1 MQWNKLQSLVLGV
14 CCRFF
19 FYCTQSYLM
28 TILNLNFANIF
39 FFHHSLAFHLKSNIR
54 KRASFFF
61 HMCSAQCQKTSRI
74 VQYYL
79 LNGFAYLFTHMEQI
93 NENFEMT
100 LLHSKFHQ
108 RLHSHI
114 NSIFEHFY
122 VFTLRLVKQKGELDL
137 NTLNM
142 NDHGMFGRTS
152 TDTHT
157 HALKTT
163 IPAFFVVYFF
173 L

>member
-1 MQWNKLQSLVLGV
+1 
-14 CCRFF
+14 
-19 FYCTQSYLM
+19 
-28 TILNLNFANIF
+28 
-39 FFHHSLAFHLKSNIR
+39 
-54 KRASFFF
+54 
-61 HMCSAQCQKTSRI
+61 
-74 VQYYL
+74 
-79 LNGFAYLFTHMEQI
+79 MEQI
-93 NENFEMT
+93 NENFETT

-157 HALKTT
+157 RIKTT

-173 L
+173 LWSSLHAIFFRLCILRCSRLFEYSLRCNICDNNPMFDIELECFCWFAYRHIFICHNISNVSVFGSFSSLFLFN